1 MTYFEQGSW
10 QRIWGWRWRGRSRPL
25 QTQCPDN
32 AISGW
37 GDYRHHDVSV
47 LPGAASISQ
56 MPADAAASSGIFG
69 TPAGAKVTRWTQGA
83 MDAVTNP
90 YTLGSLGAAGIMEAM
105 RPPETDFKGLDD
117 GPSAPEAEAAKRR
130 AMTPDEDYRP
140 GIDPEFRFFEPMQ
153 AGGLAALKYQEGG
166 EMTGPNDKEL
176 ISSAVKAIKGQSE
189 EPQKVLG
196 MFLARYGE
204 EALRDLVERAASGEF
219 DQNAMVDEGIV
230 EWCR

>member
-1 MTYFEQGSW
+1 MSQATPFTAGATTGTAMS
-10 QRIWGWRWRGRSRPL
+10 
-25 QTQCPDN
+25 
-32 AISGW
+32 
-37 GDYRHHDVSV
+37 SV
-47 LPGAASISQ
+47 PAGGIPSISQ

-69 TPAGAKVTRWTQGA
+69 TPAGAKVASTGLQGA

-90 YTLGSLGAAGIMEAM
+90 YTLGSLGTAGIMEAM

-204 EALRDLVERAASGEF
+204 EALRIWSSAFKVASLIRTPWSMRA
-219 DQNAMVDEGIV
+219 
-230 EWCR
+230 W